1 MPEQRKKAH
10 WVYEEK
16 VLLAGLEKNMVEQGL
31 TVNIK
36 TMAGQFPSRSSES
49 IKKMR
54 QSAEYK
60 RILESLSGVHGTQ
73 DGPAGGSASFPGGLG
88 TQDDAVDEGDTS
100 EAHTTFGAPSLPS
113 LEATRDQPETGVLGP
128 QMTDSSEQCRWS
140 GALRTALEGAQL
152 DLWEVTLDKIVPGCP
167 DDWVRSALDAEYEAW
182 LPSRER
188 RAAGSR
194 TQPQRTEATDRPRV
208 RRRAQ
213 YARVQREYTKN
224 RSCCAQ
230 DVISGAWQ
238 DPPATLPMGTQKP
251 FWRSLCERTSVPD
264 ERCPEPVGPPK

>member
-73 DGPAGGSASFPGGLG
+73 DGPAGG
-88 TQDDAVDEGDTS
+88 V
-100 EAHTTFGAPSLPS
+100 
-113 LEATRDQPETGVLGP
+113 
-128 QMTDSSEQCRWS
+128 
-140 GALRTALEGAQL
+140 
-152 DLWEVTLDKIVPGCP
+152 
-167 DDWVRSALDAEYEAW
+167 
-182 LPSRER
+182 LPSRGALER
-188 RAAGSR
+188 KTTRW
-194 TQPQRTEATDRPRV
+194 TRV
-208 RRRAQ
+208 IPL
-213 YARVQREYTKN
+213 KP
-224 RSCCAQ
+224 
-230 DVISGAWQ
+230 I
-238 DPPATLPMGTQKP
+238 PP
-251 FWRSLCERTSVPD
+251 SVHH
-264 ERCPEPVGPPK
+264 RCHP